1 MKNTST
7 TKKNS

>member
-7 TKKNS
+7 QDSS